1 MQERSRSDG
10 LPLVLAVAATVA
22 ACGVPVVDPDG
33 WVPDFGIHGDHGA
46 IAVSYANSAAALTAR
61 YLNQGDADARAL
73 ELCASGCE
81 IALRFEGEGQ
91 CGSAASS
98 ANGTIGVGSGKP
110 QAAADAAALENCRQE
125 GGTECVVKLQG
136 CND

>member
-1 MQERSRSDG
+1 MPQRDQ
-10 LPLVLAVAATVA
+10 LAVLQLALVVAATVTG
-22 ACGVPVVDPDG
+22 CGIPVGDPDS
-33 WVPDFGIHGDHGA
+33 WVPDFGIHGDYGA
-46 IAVSYANSAAALTAR
+46 IAVNDEDHIAALTAR
-61 YLNQGDADARAL
+61 YLNPDEADRQAL
-73 ELCASGCE
+73 ALCGNGCE

-110 QAAADAAALENCRQE
+110 QATADAAALANCQQE
-125 GGTECVVKLQG
+125 GGTDCVVKLQG